1 VSQPIPISFTRRA
14 AAQTEAAGR
23 WWREN
28 RTKAPEAL
36 REELEQALQ
45 LVASQ
50 PEIGAMARSTGLAGV
65 RRVLLSRV
73 RYHLY
78 YRVLEAPTR
87 SIEVLALWH
96 VSRGDKPGA

>member
-1 VSQPIPISFTRRA
+1 VSQPLTITFTRRA
-14 AAQTEAAGR
+14 AEQTEAAGC

-28 RTKAPEAL
+28 RTKAPEAF

-45 LVASQ
+45 LVSSQ
-50 PEIGAMARSTGLAGV
+50 PEIGALARSVRLAGV

-78 YRVLEAPTR
+78 YRVLEVPPR
-87 SIEVLALWH
+87 SIEVLAVWH
-96 VSRGDKPGA
+96 ASRGDQPAV